1 MRHVE
6 PDLRGYAV
14 THPPG
19 PLTPPQAAGWHQLIY
34 AASGVLVVDTARGRW
49 TLPRHRALWVSAGIA
64 HRLRVVHRSALR
76 ILYTGQR
83 AQLLPA
89 GCRVLDV
96 SPLLRELVMH
106 LVAHAP
112 LSLDTPRD
120 ARLVAVLGDL
130 LAELPSDAALLLPT
144 PADPRAVA
152 ATRLL
157 TTLDVAA
164 ICQRVGVG
172 RRTLERLFL
181 AETGMSIGQWR
192 RRRRMLDAVAH
203 LAGGLPVADVAQRV
217 GYTTPSAF
225 SAAFRTELGMPPSR
239 WRPVPPGDNRPL
251 G

>member
-1 MRHVE
+1 MRLILSRMRHVE

-34 AASGVLVVDTARGRW
+34 AASGVLVVDTTQGRW
-49 TLPRHRALWVSAGIA
+49 TLPRHRALWVPAGIT

-76 ILYTGQR
+76 ILYAGER

-96 SPLLRELVMH
+96 PSLLRELVVH
-106 LVAHAP
+106 LVEHAP
-112 LSLDTPRD
+112 LSLDDPRH

-130 LAELPSDAALLLPT
+130 LAELPADAALLLPT
-144 PADPRAVA
+144 PVDPRAVA
-152 ATRLL
+152 ATELV
-157 TTLDVAA
+157 TALDVAA
-164 ICQRVGVG
+164 VCRRVGIG

-239 WRPVPPGDNRPL
+239 WQPS
-251 G
+251 

>member
-1 MRHVE
+1 MRHNE

-19 PLTPPQAAGWHQLIY
+19 PLTPPQAAEWHQLIY
-34 AASGVLVVDTARGRW
+34 AASGVLVVDTPQGRW
-49 TLPRHRALWVSAGIA
+49 TLPRHRALWVSAGIQ

-76 ILYTGQR
+76 ILYAGER

-96 SPLLRELVMH
+96 SPLLRELVVH
-106 LVAHAP
+106 LVEHAP
-112 LSLDTPRD
+112 LSLDDVRH

-130 LAELPSDAALLLPT
+130 LAELTADAALLLPM

-152 ATRLL
+152 ATELITAL
-157 TTLDVAA
+157 EVAA
-164 ICQRVGVG
+164 VCRRVGVG
-172 RRTLERLFL
+172 RRTLERLFV

-239 WRPVPPGDNRPL
+239 WQPG
-251 G
+251 